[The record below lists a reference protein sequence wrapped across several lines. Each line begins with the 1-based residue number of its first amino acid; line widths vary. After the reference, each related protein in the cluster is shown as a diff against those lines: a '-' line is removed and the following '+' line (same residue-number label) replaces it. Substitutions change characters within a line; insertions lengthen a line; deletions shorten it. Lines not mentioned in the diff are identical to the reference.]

1 MKREQATSPE
11 PNNTAPTL
19 LRLRRNTVHGS
30 RTSPRTVLLD
40 RKFNYLSVRPALVEG
55 LRVNCDTV
63 SLRGGL
69 CE

>member
-30 RTSPRTVLLD
+30 RTSPRRYCSIVNSTTYPFAL
-40 RKFNYLSVRPALVEG
+40 RLSKGSE
-55 LRVNCDTV
+55 
-63 SLRGGL
+63 
-69 CE
+69 